1 MPAFLR
7 KHLERFYRSARRRL
21 LPQQQLHD
29 EVMAM
34 LDRLVP
40 RTDEN
45 QQPNLRALSQRL
57 RDIDVLRMNV
67 KNQGFLLGRAL
78 APGLARISV
87 AGEPSRRGLV
97 SKATTQAD
105 VESPWFVYWCQ
116 QLGIAPVYHRKLWEF
131 AFCLQALHDAGLLA
145 EGVRG
150 IGFGCGREPPRPY
163 FAAPGTPAPGPDPS
177 PEPASGPEVSGQGWT
192 NTHQHASTLRMAWH
206 PDLVDEARFLAL
218 VDHKFVDMNAVPD
231 VAEPYDFCWSICALE
246 HLGSIEKG
254 LAFVE
259 NAMKVLKPGGIA
271 VHTTEFNYSNDD
283 ATVDNWQTVLFQR
296 RHFQQLAERL
306 AAKGHVMLGPDFDVG
321 DGVLDGFVDVPPY
334 TWDSGQRE
342 VMAWDK
348 RAKPV
353 AHLKLAVDGFPTTC
367 FGIIVR
373 KGGA

>member
-1 MPAFLR
+1 MPNFFR
-7 KHLERFYRSARRRL
+7 KHLESFYRSARRRVF
-21 LPQQQLHD
+21 PQA
-29 EVMAM
+29 EFEARV
-34 LDRLVP
+34 RELVERMVP
-40 RTDEN
+40 KTDGE
-45 QQPNLRALSQRL
+45 QRPNPHVLSWHL

-67 KNQGFLLGRAL
+67 KNYGFQLGKAL
-78 APGLARISV
+78 APALARIDV
-87 AGEPSRRGLV
+87 QGEPAHHGLV
-97 SKATTQAD
+97 SKPTTQAD

-131 AFCLQALHDAGLLA
+131 AFTLQALHEAGLLA
-145 EGVRG
+145 EGKRG
-150 IGFGCGREPPRPY
+150 IGFGCGEEPLASY
-163 FAAPGTPAPGPDPS
+163 FASRGMSSTVTDLS
-177 PEPASGPEVSGQGWT
+177 PEQVAGKGWT
-192 NTHQHASTLRMAWH
+192 NTQQHASTLRMAWH
-206 PDLVDEARFLAL
+206 PDLVDEARFLHH
-218 VDHKFVDMNAVPD
+218 VDHKFVDMNDVPD

-271 VHTTEFNYSNDD
+271 VHTTEFNYSRDE

-306 AAKGHVMLGPDFDVG
+306 AAKGHTMLGPDFDVG

-334 TWDSGQRE
+334 TWDTEERDI
-342 VMAWDK
+342 MAWDK

-367 FGIIVR
+367 FGIVVR
-373 KGGA
+373 KGAA